1 MYASGFAARTCI
13 ESGVICSISARSA
26 REVERGADC
35 ALLRWPRAG
44 ATNQRC
50 MRKVTITTADGFELL
65 ATAFGD
71 PQRVRVGR
79 LIVAA
84 QGLVSLSSRFRLP
97 ATGTC
102 RGAML

>member
-1 MYASGFAARTCI
+1 MH
-13 ESGVICSISARSA
+13 
-26 REVERGADC
+26 
-35 ALLRWPRAG
+35 
-44 ATNQRC
+44 
-50 MRKVTITTADGFELL
+50 KVTVATLDGFELP

-71 PQRVRVGR
+71 PQRVRLER

-102 RGAML
+102 RGAIL

>member
-1 MYASGFAARTCI
+1 MH
-13 ESGVICSISARSA
+13 
-26 REVERGADC
+26 
-35 ALLRWPRAG
+35 
-44 ATNQRC
+44 
-50 MRKVTITTADGFELL
+50 KVTVTTADGFALP